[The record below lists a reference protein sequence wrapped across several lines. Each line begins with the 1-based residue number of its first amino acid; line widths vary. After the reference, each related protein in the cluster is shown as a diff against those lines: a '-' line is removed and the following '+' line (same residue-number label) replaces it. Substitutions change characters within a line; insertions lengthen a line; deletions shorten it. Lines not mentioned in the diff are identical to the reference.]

1 MSSPSY
7 SNFQE
12 RVVQAAEAALK
23 RHGSVGPLELFEQ
36 MLLLQPCH
44 FDGWRKGS
52 EHYRALEPR
61 IQVGPEKYRKAIGFF
76 QEWASQRGLRTIE
89 AAYTRRGPSGIE
101 SLQVTEDGD
110 PQREKFYRTHYA
122 PADLGEKKTARLA
135 AKLNKP
141 PELVVFQKVSEEG
154 NCSECDIELP
164 KGELLLMEKGKPL
177 CLACADL
184 DQLQFL
190 PAGDAALSRRARKY
204 SSLAAVVVRFSR
216 ARKRYERQGLLVT
229 EEALARAEEECA
241 ADAPERAA
249 ARARATV
256 VRQEED
262 RDFIAALT
270 GAILQRYPGC
280 PADEAGRIAE
290 HTGCR
295 SSGRVGRSA
304 AGRALDA
311 TAVDLA
317 VIAHIRHSHTNYDEL
332 LMGGT
337 ARLDSRALVRE
348 KIDRVLEK
356 WSGA

>member
-1 MSSPSY
+1 MFSPSQI
-7 SNFQE
+7 NFQE
-12 RVVQAAEAALK
+12 RVVRAAEAALK
-23 RHGSVGPLELFEQ
+23 RHGSVGPLELFQQ

-52 EHYRALEPR
+52 EHYRVLEPR

-270 GAILQRYPGC
+270 GAILQHYPGC
-280 PADEAGRIAE
+280 PADEARRIAE

-356 WSGA
+356 WSRA